1 MCGILGHFAT
11 GDSHA
16 DVHLWRRLVNV
27 LAHRGPD
34 DSTFWHSGRFTFGHR
49 RLSIIELSSA
59 GRQPMATEDGE
70 LVVTFNGEIYN
81 YIELRDELTGHGHRF
96 RSRSDTEVLL
106 HGYRQW
112 GTDLPAR
119 LRGMFAFAIA
129 DRRRQELFAVRDRF
143 GEKPF
148 FYRETPEG
156 PAFASEVKVLAALP
170 GLERELDDDALAAY
184 LCLNY
189 VPGDATMLRGVR
201 RLRQGTWRLW
211 GAAGDA
217 RTGTYWQ
224 PPDPEEPDLALSDAQ
239 ALERLEALL
248 DSSTRLALRS
258 DVPVGIL
265 LSGGIDSSL
274 VASSA
279 VRSGRLSA
287 AYCLTFAEEGYNE
300 WPRAERTANQLGVP
314 LVEVRLDPTA
324 IGDFTKLVEHADD
337 PLADSSALA
346 VWTLA
351 REVAR
356 SHKVVLSGDGGDELF
371 GGYLTYQATLL
382 HETLTSRMPNALRRL
397 TARLGRRLPTS
408 ERKVSTSFK
417 LRRFLRAVD
426 LPSGIAHFTWNGT
439 WLPEEAAQLAATSR
453 GRAAAGTALAR
464 LAGAHRLPDRPTL
477 RRLQAADV
485 GEYLPNDI
493 LTKSDRMSMAHG
505 LEVRAPFL
513 DPDLAD
519 FALRLPERLKLSRG
533 GEGKRILRALA
544 RRSYDVD
551 VADAGKQGFSIPVH
565 AWLRG
570 TARPLVE
577 DLLSRRSLEP
587 LPELDAVAVSRAVTE
602 HMSGRRSYGFEL
614 WGLSVLVAWHRRYV
628 QQPTALPAGQP
639 PPAVVEV
646 AACAQ

>member
-1 MCGILGHFAT
+1 
-11 GDSHA
+11 
-16 DVHLWRRLVNV
+16 
-27 LAHRGPD
+27 
-34 DSTFWHSGRFTFGHR
+34 
-49 RLSIIELSSA
+49 
-59 GRQPMATEDGE
+59 
-70 LVVTFNGEIYN
+70 
-81 YIELRDELTGHGHRF
+81 
-96 RSRSDTEVLL
+96 
-106 HGYRQW
+106 
-112 GTDLPAR
+112 
-119 LRGMFAFAIA
+119 
-129 DRRRQELFAVRDRF
+129 
-143 GEKPF
+143 
-148 FYRETPEG
+148 
-156 PAFASEVKVLAALP
+156 
-170 GLERELDDDALAAY
+170 LAAY

-211 GAAGDA
+211 TAAGDA

-224 PPDPEEPDLALSDAQ
+224 PPDPGEPDLALSDAQ

-274 VASSA
+274 VAKSA

-287 AYCLTFAEEGYNE
+287 AYCLTFAEEGYSE
-300 WPRAERTANQLGVP
+300 WPKAERTASQLGVP

-324 IGDFTKLVEHADD
+324 IGNFTKLVEHADD

-346 VWTLA
+346 VWALA
-351 REVAR
+351 RDVAR
-356 SHKVVLSGDGGDELF
+356 NHKVVLSGDGGDELF

-382 HETLTSRMPNALRRL
+382 HETLTSRMPIALRRL
-397 TARLGRRLPTS
+397 TARLGGRLPTS

-426 LPSGIAHFTWNGT
+426 LPSAIAHFTWNGT
-439 WLPEEAAQLAATSR
+439 WLPEEAARLAATSH
-453 GRAAAGTALAR
+453 GRVAARTALAR

-477 RRLQAADV
+477 RRLQAAV
-485 GEYLPNDI
+485 AGEYLPNDI

-551 VADAGKQGFSIPVH
+551 VAGAGKQGFSIPVH

-602 HMSGRRSYGFEL
+602 HMAGRRSYGFEL

-639 PPAVVEV
+639 PPEVVEV
-646 AACAQ
+646 AACVL